1 MTATKRRSGNPAKP
15 AKPAYRPT
23 VWHRHHRWG
32 LFGIV
37 AATGLTVV
45 TGFLGPSAVT
55 ITLGPRDSLLP
66 PWYLP
71 AGIIQPNEWLVSAMI
86 WAAILVGAV
95 GLWVTMRALADGWK
109 PKVRRIFGLGVVLS
123 LLTITVP
130 PLTSADVLIY
140 AAYGRLQALGMNPY
154 DITPAEVIRGQFD
167 PVMKWVEFP
176 WHDTPSV
183 YGPITSWT
191 QLLANRLGGENM
203 HDIVFWLQVFSAVP
217 FIIVGA
223 GAVLLAH
230 GDSRRQARAA
240 LLTVA
245 NPLLIWAVVAGAH
258 NEALSVMFAVAGM
271 LFLRKNP
278 FVAGLGIGLAGCAK
292 LSIGLWGLAMLWA
305 YRREPKKAL
314 LLCAGTAIPMGLAYV
329 VWQPSAF
336 VQVLRNSG
344 YVSVG
349 SWAHPFYQ
357 FFNLFMTPTNSKIVV
372 GVVSY
377 GGLIVIAWM
386 LSRTVPWTA
395 VPGLPKGA
403 DLRTD
408 PPTIAL
414 RTALVLS
421 VAWLI
426 TAMYTLSWYDLIAWV
441 PLAVLATNKL
451 DRIMLIRAAPLS
463 LAYVPGRAIEYGPAL
478 DFTAARIRD
487 TISPI
492 IQLAVLLAVV
502 LWWRQPDRPELFPF
516 RRAPAAIP
524 EPVAPVPAAGRP
536 PAKSPVGSTGNGG
549 AAARPSV
556 TGRRSP
562 TPARSGSRRR

>member
-1 MTATKRRSGNPAKP
+1 MTATKRRSGHPAK
-15 AKPAYRPT
+15 AKPTYRPT

-37 AATGLTVV
+37 AATGLTLVA
-45 TGFLGPSAVT
+45 GFLGPSAVT

-71 AGIIQPNEWLVSAMI
+71 AGILEPNEWLVSVLI
-86 WAAILVGAV
+86 WSAILVGAV
-95 GLWVTMRALADGWK
+95 GLWVSMRAMADGWK
-109 PKVRRIFGLGVVLS
+109 PKARRIFGLGVALT

-130 PLTSADVLIY
+130 PMTSADVLMY
-140 AAYGRLQALGMNPY
+140 AAYGRLQAIGMSPY
-154 DITPAEVIRGQFD
+154 DITPAEVFRGQFD
-167 PVMKWVEFP
+167 PVLKWVEFP

-217 FIIVGA
+217 FIIVGL

-230 GDSRRQARAA
+230 GDGRRQARAA

-245 NPLLIWAVVAGAH
+245 NPILIWAVVAGAH

-278 FVAGLGIGLAGCAK
+278 FVAGIGIGLAGCAK

-329 VWQPSAF
+329 VWQPAAF
-336 VQVLRNSG
+336 FQVLRNGG

-357 FFNLFMTPTNSKIVV
+357 FFNLFLTPTNAKVVV
-372 GVVSY
+372 GVISY
-377 GGLIVIAWM
+377 VGLIVIAWM

-395 VPGLPKGA
+395 VPGMPKGG
-403 DLRTD
+403 DLRKD
-408 PPTIAL
+408 PLTIAL

-426 TAMYTLSWYDLIAWV
+426 TSMYTLSWYDLIAWV
-441 PLAVLATNKL
+441 PMAVLATSKL
-451 DRIMLIRAAPLS
+451 DRIMLIRATPLS

-487 TISPI
+487 TVSPI
-492 IQLAVLLAVV
+492 IQLGVLLAVV
-502 LWWRQPDRPELFPF
+502 LWWRQPDRQELFPF
-516 RRAPAAIP
+516 RRPAAAQS
-524 EPVAPVPAAGRP
+524 EPVASPTTPAAPVPTR
-536 PAKSPVGSTGNGG
+536 STGNGRDRNG
-549 AAARPSV
+549 VTTHRP
-556 TGRRSP
+556 P
-562 TPARSGSRRR
+562 APARSGSRRR

>member
-1 MTATKRRSGNPAKP
+1 MTATKRSTGNPAKAP
-15 AKPAYRPT
+15 KPVYRPT

-32 LFGIV
+32 LFGVIM
-37 AATGLTVV
+37 ATVLTVF

-71 AGIIQPNEWLVSAMI
+71 AGILQPNEWFVSMMI

-95 GLWVTMRALADGWK
+95 GLWVTLRALADGWK
-109 PKVRRIFGLGVVLS
+109 PKVRRIFGLGVVLT

-336 VQVLRNSG
+336 IQVLRNGG

-357 FFNLFMTPTNSKIVV
+357 FFNLFLTPTNAKIVV

-377 GGLIVIAWM
+377 AGLIVIAWM

-408 PPTIAL
+408 PLTIAL

-421 VAWLI
+421 VAWLV

-451 DRIMLIRAAPLS
+451 DRIMLIRGAALS
-463 LAYVPGRAIEYGPAL
+463 LAYVPGRAIEYGAAL

-487 TISPI
+487 TISPLV
-492 IQLAVLLAVV
+492 QLAVLLALV

-516 RRAPAAIP
+516 RRPPPATP
-524 EPVAPVPAAGRP
+524 EPVAPAAAVDHAPATA
-536 PAKSPVGSTGNGG
+536 PVRLAGNGRS
-549 AAARPSV
+549 ADRPAVTARRP
-556 TGRRSP
+556 R

>member
-1 MTATKRRSGNPAKP
+1 VTATKRRSGNPAKP

-32 LFGIV
+32 LFGVI
-37 AATGLTVV
+37 AATGLTLF

-71 AGIIQPNEWLVSAMI
+71 AGILKPNEWFVSILI
-86 WAAILVGAV
+86 WTAILVGAV

-109 PKVRRIFGLGVVLS
+109 PKARRIFGLGVVLT

-130 PLTSADVLIY
+130 PMTSADVLMY
-140 AAYGRLQALGMNPY
+140 AAYGRLQAIGMNPY
-154 DITPAEVIRGQFD
+154 DITPAEVFRGQFD
-167 PVMKWVEFP
+167 PVLKWVEFP

-203 HDIVFWLQVFSAVP
+203 HDIVFWLQVFSAIP
-217 FIIVGA
+217 FLLVGA
-223 GAVLLAH
+223 GAVALAH
-230 GDSRRQARAA
+230 GDTRRQARAA

-245 NPLLIWAVVAGAH
+245 NPILIWAVVAGAH

-278 FVAGLGIGLAGCAK
+278 FLAGIGIGLAGCAK

-305 YRREPKKAL
+305 YRRQPRKAL

-329 VWQPSAF
+329 VWQPTAF
-336 VQVLRNSG
+336 FQVLRNGG

-357 FFNLFMTPTNSKIVV
+357 FLNLFLTPTNAKIVV
-372 GVVSY
+372 GVLSY
-377 GGLIVIAWM
+377 LGLIVIAWM

-426 TAMYTLSWYDLIAWV
+426 TSMYTLSWYDLMAWV
-441 PLAVLATNKL
+441 PLAVLATGKL
-451 DRIMLIRAAPLS
+451 DRIMVVRGAPLS

-478 DFTAARIRD
+478 DFTAARVRD
-487 TISPI
+487 TISPV
-492 IQLAVLLAVV
+492 IQMAVLLAVV
-502 LWWRQPDRPELFPF
+502 LWWRQPDRPELWPF
-516 RRAPAAIP
+516 RRAPATTATA
-524 EPVAPVPAAGRP
+524 PVAPATAVKA
-536 PAKSPVGSTGNGG
+536 PAKAPVRSAGGPTTASP
-549 AAARPSV
+549 PV
-556 TGRRSP
+556 TTHKAP
-562 TPARSGSRRR
+562 APARSGSRRR